1 MITRWLRSTLCIT
14 VVICSSERS
23 QVSIFFFAIG
33 SFEQRRHMYEKTN
46 SFHLCLCKDLRG
58 FGARTHK
65 TTAEAEMETAIGECQ
80 LASLKG
86 SNANIRRCLECVTW
100 RGDWEQIRNET
111 DGNEAELES

>member
-1 MITRWLRSTLCIT
+1 
-14 VVICSSERS
+14 
-23 QVSIFFFAIG
+23 
-33 SFEQRRHMYEKTN
+33 MYDKTN

-86 SNANIRRCLECVTW
+86 SNANICRCLECVTW
-100 RGDWEQIRNET
+100 RGDWQQIRNET